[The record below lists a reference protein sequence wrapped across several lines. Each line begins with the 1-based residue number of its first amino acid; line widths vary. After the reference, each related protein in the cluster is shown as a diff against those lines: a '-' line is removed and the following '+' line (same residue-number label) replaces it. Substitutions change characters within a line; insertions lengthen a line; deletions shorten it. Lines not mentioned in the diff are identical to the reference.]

1 MTERGARRGVPSFQK
16 EPLFNMPRMR
26 AFRFARR
33 GVAAA
38 SDSRL
43 TTEAVHEMA
52 SDDIRLLAQQN
63 KSARYIFRNRSLPAM
78 KA

>member
-1 MTERGARRGVPSFQK
+1 MHSAESGAHTR
-16 EPLFNMPRMR
+16 R
-26 AFRFARR
+26 AFRFAHC

-43 TTEAVHEMA
+43 TTEAVHKMV
-52 SDDIRLLAQQN
+52 SNDIRLLAQQN

-78 KA
+78 KAEPRKTKKSGQFVN